1 MSKRLILSDE
11 IVASNIRLI
20 RGQKVILDRDLAV
33 LYDVKTRDL
42 NKAVSRNKKR
52 FPDDFMF
59 QLTHK
64 EFENLMFQNGTSS
77 WGGTRKMPYAFTEQG
92 VAMLSSVL
100 NSERS
105 ILVNI
110 YIVRVFTKM
119 RRIMVIHKDVLL
131 KLKQLEG
138 KVLQQDDEIKV
149 IFRYLKELI
158 NPKTK
163 PVRKI
168 GFKHKV

>member
-1 MSKRLILSDE
+1 
-11 IVASNIRLI
+11 
-20 RGQKVILDRDLAV
+20 
-33 LYDVKTRDL
+33 
-42 NKAVSRNKKR
+42 
-52 FPDDFMF
+52 
-59 QLTHK
+59 
-64 EFENLMFQNGTSS
+64 
-77 WGGTRKMPYAFTEQG
+77 
-92 VAMLSSVL
+92 MLSSVL

-138 KVLQQDDEIKV
+138 KVLQQDDEVKV

-163 PVRKI
+163 PVRRI